1 MNQIYIKG
9 ITLSTST
16 KINTLL
22 FADDQV
28 NVADSENNLQ
38 RRVFH
43 ITKHSPKK
51 IEIEISQVKSE
62 TIGYIGNFQSSVK

>member
-28 NVADSENNLQ
+28 IVADLENNLQ
-38 RRVFH
+38 RREFH
-43 ITKHSPKK
+43 VTKHSKK
-51 IEIEISQVKSE
+51 FWNRNI
-62 TIGYIGNFQSSVK
+62 TIKI